1 MTCDK
6 CGIPVTGG
14 TRCDGCKRLLADLE
28 DA

>member
-1 MTCDK
+1 VTRDK

-14 TRCDGCKRLLADLE
+14 TRCDQCEQLLADLE